1 MATAITNFQ
10 KKHVAS
16 NPSSFLTYNLT
27 NMMIYQSDIL
37 SITPNIFKVKYQKS
51 SSNSNYDIVY
61 NSNPRNGNVNY
72 DITNIYLSKLI
83 HNNIKIS
90 GGIDTTSTGTGDFIG
105 ELIINAENGADGT
118 PLYLCF
124 LIKGVDI
131 NATDSPSNR
140 KGSLTTLFENI
151 IKKTDTSYYDSTN
164 VAGSS
169 TTTTISPGSDGTIPI
184 QDSDG
189 CIIYT
194 DDESTYFVVVY
205 LNPITILNTSEVK
218 SYISNCGAIG
228 TAPTITGAT
237 AFTIT
242 PSSANILSAMTSQL
256 AHSLNPGDNPNFK
269 ADQNIYIDC
278 NPTGE
283 SVDRLT
289 TYNLPISSDLMKDID
304 KSSFAKLCGNFAV
317 VGLLALICYIGVP
330 VLYKAVVKNMENDD
344 VLSSKQFI
352 TAFFVIIAIA
362 LYSSGS
368 DIGSMESLMAGLM
381 VTSVAILTYIL
392 ISNEEQRNNL
402 NSSGLDPIK
411 LLMFSGGV
419 FGFLIQKCM
428 PLILVL
434 WAVLIVI
441 VITIWKVAKKKDE
454 NGKEVELID
463 QKQMGA
469 ILGWFIV
476 VVIPTF
482 SGLLVQISE

>member
-27 NMMIYQSDIL
+27 KMMIYRSDIL

-124 LIKGVDI
+124 LIKGVNS
-131 NATDSPSNR
+131 NATDSISNR
-140 KGSLTTLFENI
+140 KGSLTTVFENI
-151 IKKTDTSYYDSTN
+151 IRDTDTSN
-164 VAGSS
+164 IAGS
-169 TTTTISPGSDGTIPI
+169 TATTTINPGSDGTIPN

-228 TAPTITGAT
+228 TPPTIMVEGTSIT
-237 AFTIT
+237 AFTKT

-256 AHSLNPGDNPNFK
+256 ANSLNPGDNPNFK

-304 KSSFAKLCGNFAV
+304 KSSFAKLCGNFAA
-317 VGLLALICYIGVP
+317 VGLLALICYVGVP
-330 VLYKAVVKNMENDD
+330 VLYKAVVKNMNNDD
-344 VLSSKQFI
+344 VLLSKQFI
-352 TAFFVIIAIA
+352 TAFFIIIAIA
-362 LYSSGS
+362 LYSSGN

-402 NSSGLDPIK
+402 NSTGLDPIK
-411 LLMFSGGV
+411 LLTFSGGV

-434 WAVLIVI
+434 WAILIVI

-463 QKQMGA
+463 QKQMGV

-482 SGLLVQISE
+482 SGLLVQISK

>member
-1 MATAITNFQ
+1 
-10 KKHVAS
+10 
-16 NPSSFLTYNLT
+16 
-27 NMMIYQSDIL
+27 MIIYRSEI
-37 SITPNIFKVKYQKS
+37 KS
-51 SSNSNYDIVY
+51 SGTDPFNVDYSKSSTNSDYDIVY
-61 NSNPRNGNVNY
+61 NSNPRNKNVNY
-72 DITNIYLSKLI
+72 NIKGIFLTKLI
-83 HNNIKIS
+83 HKNIKIG
-90 GGIDTTSTGTGDFIG
+90 GGIDTTGTGDFIG
-105 ELIINAENGADGT
+105 ELVIIAENGVDGI

-124 LIKGVDI
+124 LIKSVNK
-131 NATDSPSNR
+131 NATD
-140 KGSLTTLFENI
+140 KSLTRLYENI
-151 IKKTDTSYYDSTN
+151 IKVGST
-164 VAGSS
+164 A
-169 TTTTISPGSDGTIPI
+169 TTTTISPGSDGTIPN

-194 DDESTYFVVVY
+194 DTDSNYFVVIF
-205 LNPITILNTSEVK
+205 LNPITVLKDSAVEKYIKTEIIATENTGSTGNK
-218 SYISNCGAIG
+218 YPKIPGGTSNTFIDAFSP
-228 TAPTITGAT
+228 TAVT
-237 AFTIT
+237 
-242 PSSANILSAMTSQL
+242 SDILSAMTSQL

-304 KSSFAKLCGNFAV
+304 KSSFAKLCGNFAA
-317 VGLLALICYIGVP
+317 VGLLALICYVGVP
-330 VLYKAVVKNMENDD
+330 VLYKAVVKNMDSDD

-362 LYSSGS
+362 LYSSGN
-368 DIGSMESLMAGLM
+368 DMGSMESLMAGLM

-402 NSSGLDPIK
+402 NSTGLDPIK

-419 FGFLIQKCM
+419 IGFLIQKCM

-434 WAVLIVI
+434 WVVLIVI
-441 VITIWKVAKKKDE
+441 VMIIWKVAKKKDE

-463 QKQMGA
+463 QKQMGV